1 MGKAQ
6 NDPCIMNIW
15 VHDGS
20 KDMPVQRKKYRE
32 ILAASLD
39 EIMEEKLDGVKNCF
53 EAKLFGIGLES
64 YTVGSHDFYT
74 AYCATRKQMYT
85 LDTGHYEQTE
95 NVSDFVSTLLMYVP
109 ELMLHVSR
117 PVRWDS
123 DHVTIMNDQ
132 TLDLFKELVRCDAL
146 DRAHVGLDYFD
157 ASINRIGAYIIG
169 SRATQKCILQALL
182 EPKAKLREYEDNGQ
196 YFERLALMEEAKSMP
211 FGAVFD
217 YFNLKNNVPVGEEYI
232 QCIQQ
237 YEKDVTQQEIIK
249 SFPTTMANSGSLKS
263 TIAVSLTN
271 YLDAGAIV
279 AGASGLT
286 LWQNYLGLSEVHLGW
301 LNFIS
306 ANCLG
311 AAIGAIIGG
320 FLADKYGRKF
330 IFTYNLLVYMTG
342 VLLIMLSMNFPML
355 LAGFLVTGV
364 SVGVGVPASWTYI
377 SESSEVNNR
386 GRNICISQMSW
397 GVGPMMI
404 LLLGMFFAPGGY
416 FFDFVEAVAYIFSDA
431 HLPCDKETVN
441 VFSSRIVFFSLFVVA
456 FIAWNLQRQLQESAE
471 FTAQKADEKKNG
483 LMDNIKVLF
492 QNKVA
497 VKTVCFLAGIYL
509 TWNLVAS
516 VMGFFQPH
524 IYETAGGVSNET
536 ANWMNFIQW
545 AIIVG
550 ITFVTSKLIDKT
562 SHKAIYVFG
571 LLVAISAWLIIVTI
585 GVNGPVGLWSFAILW
600 GIQGGTSVQI
610 FYALWGSELFPAKFR
625 AGAQGLMFFIV
636 RGLSAVWGLVFTV
649 IYGENGE
656 GFTIAAWCMIILL
669 AISLIVGFIGAPNTR
684 CRALEDITKERYGES
699 Y

>member
-1 MGKAQ
+1 
-6 NDPCIMNIW
+6 
-15 VHDGS
+15 
-20 KDMPVQRKKYRE
+20 
-32 ILAASLD
+32 
-39 EIMEEKLDGVKNCF
+39 
-53 EAKLFGIGLES
+53 
-64 YTVGSHDFYT
+64 
-74 AYCATRKQMYT
+74 
-85 LDTGHYEQTE
+85 
-95 NVSDFVSTLLMYVP
+95 
-109 ELMLHVSR
+109 
-117 PVRWDS
+117 
-123 DHVTIMNDQ
+123 
-132 TLDLFKELVRCDAL
+132 
-146 DRAHVGLDYFD
+146 
-157 ASINRIGAYIIG
+157 
-169 SRATQKCILQALL
+169 
-182 EPKAKLREYEDNGQ
+182 
-196 YFERLALMEEAKSMP
+196 
-211 FGAVFD
+211 
-217 YFNLKNNVPVGEEYI
+217 
-232 QCIQQ
+232 
-237 YEKDVTQQEIIK
+237 
-249 SFPTTMANSGSLKS
+249 MANSGSLKS
-263 TIAVSLTN
+263 TIAVCLTN

-286 LWQNYLGLSEVHLGW
+286 LWQNYLELTEVHLGW

-311 AAIGAIIGG
+311 AAVGAIIGG

-330 IFTYNLLVYMTG
+330 IFTYNLLLYMTG
-342 VLLIMLSMNFPML
+342 VLLIMLSANFPML
-355 LAGFLVTGV
+355 LAGFLVTGI

-397 GVGPMMI
+397 GIGPMMI

-416 FFDFVEAVAYIFSDA
+416 FFSLVESVALILGGA
-431 HLPCDKETVN
+431 GLTENEVN

-471 FTAQKADEKKNG
+471 FTAQKVEEKSG
-483 LMDNIKVLF
+483 LLDNIKVLF
-492 QNKVA
+492 QNKIA

-524 IYETAGGVSNET
+524 IYETAGGVTNEQ

-562 SHKAIYVFG
+562 SHKAIYTFG

-636 RGLSAVWGLVFTV
+636 RGLSAVWGLVFTH

-656 GFTIAAWCMIILL
+656 GFTIAAYCMITLL
-669 AISLIVGFIGAPNTR
+669 VISLVVGFIGAPVTR
-684 CRALEDITKERYGES
+684 GRTLEDITKERYGEH

>member
-1 MGKAQ
+1 
-6 NDPCIMNIW
+6 
-15 VHDGS
+15 
-20 KDMPVQRKKYRE
+20 
-32 ILAASLD
+32 
-39 EIMEEKLDGVKNCF
+39 
-53 EAKLFGIGLES
+53 
-64 YTVGSHDFYT
+64 
-74 AYCATRKQMYT
+74 
-85 LDTGHYEQTE
+85 
-95 NVSDFVSTLLMYVP
+95 
-109 ELMLHVSR
+109 
-117 PVRWDS
+117 
-123 DHVTIMNDQ
+123 
-132 TLDLFKELVRCDAL
+132 
-146 DRAHVGLDYFD
+146 
-157 ASINRIGAYIIG
+157 
-169 SRATQKCILQALL
+169 
-182 EPKAKLREYEDNGQ
+182 
-196 YFERLALMEEAKSMP
+196 
-211 FGAVFD
+211 
-217 YFNLKNNVPVGEEYI
+217 
-232 QCIQQ
+232 
-237 YEKDVTQQEIIK
+237 
-249 SFPTTMANSGSLKS
+249 MANNGSLKS

-311 AAIGAIIGG
+311 AAVGAIIGG

-355 LAGFLVTGV
+355 LAGFLVTGI

-397 GVGPMMI
+397 GIGPMMI

-416 FFDFVEAVAYIFSDA
+416 LCGFVESMAHLFGGADMSVEAVNA
-431 HLPCDKETVN
+431 
-441 VFSSRIVFFSLFVVA
+441 FSSRIVFFSLFVVA

-471 FTAQKADEKKNG
+471 FTAQKAEEKKTG
-483 LMDNIKVLF
+483 LLDNIKVLF
-492 QNKVA
+492 QNKIA

-524 IYETAGGVSNET
+524 IYETAGGVTNEQ

-550 ITFVTSKLIDKT
+550 VTFITSKLIDKT

-571 LLVAISAWLIIVTI
+571 LLVAISAWLIIVTV

-600 GIQGGTSVQI
+600 GVQGGTSVQI

-636 RGLSAVWGLVFTV
+636 RGLSAVWGLIFTI

-656 GFTIAAWCMIILL
+656 GFTLAAYCMIALL
-669 AISLIVGFIGAPNTR
+669 AISLIVGFIGAPVTR
-684 CRALEDITKERYGES
+684 CRSLDDITRERYGEN